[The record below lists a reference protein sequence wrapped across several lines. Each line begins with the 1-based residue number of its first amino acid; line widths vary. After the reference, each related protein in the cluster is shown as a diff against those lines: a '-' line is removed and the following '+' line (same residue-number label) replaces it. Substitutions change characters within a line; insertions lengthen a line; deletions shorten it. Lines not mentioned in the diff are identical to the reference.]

1 MTGTKVIDIGGAR
14 AEQRPRNSR
23 DDESGRSSPPRFA
36 VIVPAYNEAD
46 NIPALFG
53 ALRST
58 FDKHGLDGEVII
70 VDDGSTD
77 ATFELA
83 VAEAAKF
90 GPRAHVARH
99 RRNLGK
105 TEGMVTG
112 SRVATA
118 DVLIIFDADLQHS
131 TEEIPRFMAK
141 IDAGWD
147 IVTGRKVGA
156 YEKAAVSSVYNK
168 LSRRLFDVPVRD
180 LNSMKAFRAEILH
193 GISLRHDWHRFFVVL
208 AYAQGYSVT
217 EIDIELY
224 PRNAG
229 VSKYSG
235 SKRIF
240 SSVGDL
246 LVVWFY
252 LRFSRKP
259 MQLFGGAGVVM
270 TMIGVIIGL
279 VLVVLRGFGF
289 PPPSIGYR
297 PLLGFVVLLVVVG
310 ITLFGFGF
318 TAEMIAL
325 LRSDLEQLR
334 AQGERHRD

>member
-1 MTGTKVIDIGGAR
+1 VSEA
-14 AEQRPRNSR
+14 
-23 DDESGRSSPPRFA
+23 PRFS

-46 NIPALFG
+46 NIPALFA

-58 FDKHGLDGEVII
+58 FDKHSLDGEIVV

-77 ATFELA
+77 KTYELA
-83 VAEAAKF
+83 VAEASKF
-90 GPRAHVARH
+90 GPNAHVVRH

-105 TEGMVTG
+105 TEGMVSG

-118 DVLIIFDADLQHS
+118 PVLIIFDADLQHS

-141 IDAGWD
+141 IDEGWD

-156 YEKAAVSSVYNK
+156 YEKQAVSSVYNRM
-168 LSRRLFDVPVRD
+168 SRKLFDVPVRD
-180 LNSMKAFRAEILH
+180 LNSMKAFKAEILH
-193 GISLRHDWHRFFVVL
+193 GLALRHDWHRFFVVL

-259 MQLFGGAGVVM
+259 MQLFGGAGVVL
-270 TMIGVIIGL
+270 TVLGLIIGL
-279 VLVVLRGFGF
+279 VLVVLRAMEWG
-289 PPPSIGYR
+289 PPSIGYR
-297 PLLGFVVLLVVVG
+297 PLLGLVVLLIVVG

-325 LRSDLEQLR
+325 LRSDVEQLK
-334 AQGERHRD
+334 QGDHLKS

>member
-1 MTGTKVIDIGGAR
+1 MTVTTVI
-14 AEQRPRNSR
+14 QS
-23 DDESGRSSPPRFA
+23 PRFA
-36 VIVPAYNEAD
+36 VIIPAFNEAE
-46 NIPALFG
+46 NIASLFE
-53 ALRST
+53 ALRLT
-58 FDKHGLDGEVII
+58 FEKHSLDGEVII

-83 VAEAAKF
+83 AAEAARF

-105 TEGMVTG
+105 TEAMVTG

-131 TEEIPRFMAK
+131 TEDIPRFMAQ

-147 IVTGRKVGA
+147 IVTGRKVGV
-156 YEKAAVSSVYNK
+156 YEKHAVSSVYNR
-168 LSRRLFDVPVRD
+168 LSRSLFEVPVRD

-208 AYAQGYSVT
+208 AYAQGYSVS

-259 MQLFGGAGVVM
+259 MQLFGGAGVLL
-270 TMIGVIIGL
+270 TMLGLVIGL
-279 VLVVLRGFGF
+279 VLVVLRAFEIG
-289 PPPSIGYR
+289 PPSIGYR
-297 PLLGFVVLLVVVG
+297 PLLGLVVLLIVVG

-325 LRSDLEQLR
+325 LRSDFDQLKQ
-334 AQGERHRD
+334 QGERRRD

>member
-1 MTGTKVIDIGGAR
+1 MTAT
-14 AEQRPRNSR
+14 
-23 DDESGRSSPPRFA
+23 PRFA
-36 VIVPAYNEAD
+36 VIVPAYNEAE
-46 NIPALFG
+46 NIPALFA
-53 ALRST
+53 ALRAT
-58 FDKHGLDGEVII
+58 FDKHSLDGEVVI

-77 ATFELA
+77 RTYELA

-90 GPRAHVARH
+90 GPNAHVVRH

-118 DVLIIFDADLQHS
+118 PVLIIFDADLQHS

-141 IDAGWD
+141 IDEGWD

-156 YEKAAVSSVYNK
+156 YEKAAVSSVYNRM
-168 LSRRLFDVPVRD
+168 SRKLFDVPVRD
-180 LNSMKAFRAEILH
+180 LNSMKAFKAEILH
-193 GISLRHDWHRFFVVL
+193 GLALRHDWHRFFVVL

-229 VSKYSG
+229 VSKYTG

-259 MQLFGGAGVVM
+259 MQLFGGAGVVLTLLGM
-270 TMIGVIIGL
+270 IIGL
-279 VLVVLRGFGF
+279 VLVVLRAMEWG
-289 PPPSIGYR
+289 PPSIGYR
-297 PLLGFVVLLVVVG
+297 PLLGLVVLLIVVG

-325 LRSDLEQLR
+325 LRSDVEQLK
-334 AQGERHRD
+334 QGDHRKG

>member
-1 MTGTKVIDIGGAR
+1 MTAT
-14 AEQRPRNSR
+14 
-23 DDESGRSSPPRFA
+23 PRFA
-36 VIVPAYNEAD
+36 VIVPAYNEAE
-46 NIPALFG
+46 NIPALFA
-53 ALRST
+53 ALRAT
-58 FDKHGLDGEVII
+58 FDKHSLDGEVVI

-77 ATFELA
+77 RTYELA

-90 GPRAHVARH
+90 GPNAHVVRH

-118 DVLIIFDADLQHS
+118 PVLIIFDADLQHS
-131 TEEIPRFMAK
+131 TEEIPRLMAK
-141 IDAGWD
+141 IDEGWD

-156 YEKAAVSSVYNK
+156 YEKAAVSSVYNRM
-168 LSRRLFDVPVRD
+168 SRKLFDVPVRD
-180 LNSMKAFRAEILH
+180 LNSMKAFKAEILH
-193 GISLRHDWHRFFVVL
+193 GLALRHDWHRFFVVL

-229 VSKYSG
+229 VSKYTG

-259 MQLFGGAGVVM
+259 MQLFGGAGVVLTLLGM
-270 TMIGVIIGL
+270 IIGL
-279 VLVVLRGFGF
+279 VLVVLRAMEWG
-289 PPPSIGYR
+289 PPSIGYR
-297 PLLGFVVLLVVVG
+297 PLLGLVVLLIVVG

-325 LRSDLEQLR
+325 LRSDVEQLK
-334 AQGERHRD
+334 QGDHRKG

>member
-1 MTGTKVIDIGGAR
+1 MT
-14 AEQRPRNSR
+14 
-23 DDESGRSSPPRFA
+23 FA
-36 VIVPAYNEAD
+36 VIVPAYNEAE
-46 NIPALFG
+46 NIPALFA
-53 ALRST
+53 ALRET
-58 FDKHGLDGEVII
+58 FDRHELDGEIII

-83 VAEAAKF
+83 VAEAARF

-105 TEGMVTG
+105 TEAMVTG
-112 SRVATA
+112 ALATSA

-131 TEEIPRFMAK
+131 AEEIPRFVAK

-156 YEKAAVSSVYNK
+156 YEKRTVSSVYNR
-168 LSRRLFDVPVRD
+168 LSRKLFDVPVRD
-180 LNSMKAFRAEILH
+180 LNSMKAFRSEILH

-224 PRNAG
+224 PRTAG

-259 MQLFGGAGVVM
+259 MQLFGGAGVVL
-270 TMIGVIIGL
+270 TMLGFIIGL

-325 LRSDLEQLR
+325 LRSDVEQLKLGDR
-334 AQGERHRD
+334 RKTE